1 MYKGVFI
8 LKLKDLITPPTMY
21 RNRLKDSYNIYPTI
35 NSSSNHITNFLI
47 KYNCGNYTVE
57 FQFIGETLK
66 IDNNLK
72 IYCSCPSFN
81 FEFAHILN
89 DDESLLYPESF
100 KKAINSTPTKKNKH
114 NLIGG
119 CKHCIACGRLTFN
132 KFDLLQTRLRR

>member
-35 NSSSNHITNFLI
+35 NSSSNYITNFLI

-89 DDESLLYPESF
+89 DNESLLYPESF

-132 KFDLLQTRLRR
+132 KFDLLQTISRR

>member
-1 MYKGVFI
+1 LCI

-21 RNRLKDSYNIYPTI
+21 RNKLKDSYNLYPTI
-35 NSSSNHITNFLI
+35 NNLSKGNTNFLI
-47 KYNCGNYTVE
+47 KFNCGKYIVE
-57 FQFIGETLK
+57 FQLTGETLK
-66 IDNNLK
+66 IDNELK

-89 DDESLLYPESF
+89 DDESLLYPKSF
-100 KKAINSTPTKKNKH
+100 KKAIDNTPTKKNKY

-132 KFDLLQTRLRR
+132 KFDLLQTRIRRL